1 MVCQMTP
8 NAQHK
13 RAERERRKAA
23 GEARVE
29 VWLSAD
35 DVAHLKDM
43 IKHLGPG
50 YGYADIS
57 SAIVRTLRAARGA
70 SSLT

>member
-1 MVCQMTP
+1 MTTTK
-8 NAQHK
+8 AATK
-13 RAERERRKAA
+13 RAERERRRAN
-23 GEARVE
+23 GEKRVE
-29 VWLSAD
+29 VWLTAD

-57 SAIVRTLRAARGA
+57 SSILRTLRSARGEPIY
-70 SSLT
+70 